1 MNEDQRYND
10 PIVSLFGGRNLN
22 GILDEDAIRSW
33 IEQQS
38 QLDEDIKNCE
48 KTLEI
53 YTDLLKLE
61 FYLAKS
67 WDIRT
72 LVQSVAVKFELAE
85 TNLDP
90 AVDQDHD
97 DSFYRDIALR
107 CIHDCDKLSKSLQ
120 KKQSRLDEI
129 RGYLSFKRETIL
141 EDYSTFLLELWFTCR
156 QKLCLMRD
164 QVAAVFIR
172 SKALLI
178 DQELES
184 FEHRLSD
191 TTILSSYRSFMK
203 ILIEQLQDSEI
214 SSDQSLFSECLQMFL
229 DIEAMYNALNFNL
242 LLDDNESLQDSLMVS
257 SQSEINLDSTYNAQ
271 DSSPW
276 SMPPRNTL
284 NDHSRT
290 SSLSGS
296 SSFSMM
302 MDRTNLAKE
311 LPSLLTA
318 FNNAKK
324 MEQEIE
330 NVRTTPLKAR
340 SPHSI
345 SNHEQP
351 LTPSFNLFRSKLY
364 MMNQQQDF
372 LRSFISSAGSSQAVD
387 SSNDITK
394 SLGRTANGANRR

>member
-1 MNEDQRYND
+1 MNENQRYND
-10 PIVSLFGGRNLN
+10 PIVSLFCERNVEGN
-22 GILDEDAIRSW
+22 LDEGAIRLW
-33 IEQQS
+33 VEQQS
-38 QLDEDIKNCE
+38 QSHEDIKNCE
-48 KTLEI
+48 EALEI

-61 FYLAKS
+61 FYIAKS

-72 LVQSVAVKFELAE
+72 LIQSVAVKFELAE

-90 AVDQDHD
+90 TVEQVHD
-97 DSFYRDIALR
+97 DYFYRDIALK
-107 CIHDCDKLSKSLQ
+107 CIHDCDKLSNSLQ
-120 KKQSRLDEI
+120 KKQNRLDEI
-129 RGYLSFKRETIL
+129 RRYLSSKRETIL
-141 EDYSTFLLELWFTCR
+141 EDSSTFLLELWFTCR

-164 QVAAVFIR
+164 RVAAIFIR
-172 SKALLI
+172 SKALMI
-178 DQELES
+178 DHELES

-214 SSDQSLFSECLQMFL
+214 SFDQSLFSECLQVFL

-242 LLDDNESLQDSLMVS
+242 ILDDNETLQDSLMIS
-257 SQSEINLDSTYNAQ
+257 SQSETNFDNNYNGQESNLWSST
-271 DSSPW
+271 S
-276 SMPPRNTL
+276 RNIV

-330 NVRTTPLKAR
+330 NVRTAPLGAR
-340 SPHSI
+340 LPHSI
-345 SNHEQP
+345 SYHEQQF
-351 LTPSFNLFRSKLY
+351 TPSFNLFRSKLY

-372 LRSFISSAGSSQAVD
+372 LRSFISSAGNSQAVNN
-387 SSNDITK
+387 SADIAK
-394 SLGRTANGANRR
+394 GLCRTGSGANRR

>member
-1 MNEDQRYND
+1 MNEDQRYKD
-10 PIVSLFGGRNLN
+10 PIVSLFCKTDVKGK
-22 GILDEDAIRSW
+22 LDEDAIRSW
-33 IEQQS
+33 IAQQS
-38 QLDEDIKNCE
+38 QSDEDIKNCAE
-48 KTLEI
+48 ALEI

-61 FYLAKS
+61 FYIAKS

-85 TNLDP
+85 TNLDSK
-90 AVDQDHD
+90 VDQDHD
-97 DSFYRDIALR
+97 DSFYRDIALK
-107 CIHDCDKLSKSLQ
+107 CIHDCDKLSNGLQ

-129 RGYLSFKRETIL
+129 RRYLSSKRETIL
-141 EDYSTFLLELWFTCR
+141 EDSSTFLLELWFTCR
-156 QKLCLMRD
+156 QELCLMRD
-164 QVAAVFIR
+164 RVAAVFIR
-172 SKALLI
+172 SKALMI
-178 DQELES
+178 DHELES

-214 SSDQSLFSECLQMFL
+214 SSDQSLFSECLQVFL

-242 LLDDNESLQDSLMVS
+242 LLDDNESLQDSLMVC
-257 SQSEINLDSTYNAQ
+257 SQSETNLDSSYNGQ
-271 DSSPW
+271 ESSRW
-276 SMPPRNTL
+276 SLPSRNPL

-330 NVRTTPLKAR
+330 SVRTTPLGAQL
-340 SPHSI
+340 PHITSH
-345 SNHEQP
+345 HEQQF
-351 LTPSFNLFRSKLY
+351 TPSNLFRSKLY
-364 MMNQQQDF
+364 MMNQQQDC
-372 LRSFISSAGSSQAVD
+372 LRSFISSAGNSHSVNNG
-387 SSNDITK
+387 SDIAK
-394 SLGRTANGANRR
+394 SLCKTGNGSSRR